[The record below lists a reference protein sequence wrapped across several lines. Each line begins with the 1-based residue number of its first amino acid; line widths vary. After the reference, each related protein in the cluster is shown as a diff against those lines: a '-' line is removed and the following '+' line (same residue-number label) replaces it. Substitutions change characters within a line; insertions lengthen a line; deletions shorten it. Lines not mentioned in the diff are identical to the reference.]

1 MFRCC
6 CATHVGC
13 KGLIPLQVHM
23 DGAEFYS
30 NSEYMVWSVGSVLVE
45 NDQPLDTKFVIC
57 CIPHEAMQTPEVL
70 WFSPSSLCFDGS
82 GKLRVSFY
90 GRSRVLSCHSCCSI
104 MQVKDACHHMV
115 AQVVGWS
122 LGCSASGIAPSSG
135 FFGETLSGE
144 RAKLSG
150 CQLAGG
156 WRAAYF
162 GSKYDLKARK
172 EANMFPR
179 SYLHSWVCEQC
190 CAQREHKGWDS
201 LVTYKNFYDEAPH
214 RLTQISH

>member
-1 MFRCC
+1 MCFCGAVKR
-6 CATHVGC
+6 AER

-30 NSEYMVWSVGSVLVE
+30 NSEYLVWSIGSVLVE

-57 CIPHEAMQTPEVL
+57 CVPHEAMQTPEVF
-70 WFSPSSLCFDGS
+70 WFGS
-82 GKLRVSFY
+82 VFFVLMLREPRVSFWDHFR
-90 GRSRVLSCHSCCSI
+90 GSSCHSCCSV
-104 MQVKDACHHMV
+104 MQVKDACHHVV

-122 LGCSASGIAPSSG
+122 LACAASGTAPSTG
-135 FFGETLSGE
+135 CFGEALSGE

-190 CAQREHKGWDS
+190 CAQRKHNGWNS
-201 LVTYKNFYDEAPH
+201 LLTYKNFYDEAPH
-214 RLTQISH
+214 RLTQISS